1 MKATLATLSI
11 RRKLITMASALA
23 IAVGT
28 AAGANAQEA
37 AGPREGIKVHGHW
50 IIEVKNP
57 DGTRA
62 QYREFDN
69 HLVAQGGPALAKL
82 LGIQTVPST
91 WFVWLGSSA
100 GGDICQ
106 RAAGIITSC
115 AITTPLGATG
125 GSPNEFFPN
134 LQITAPTS
142 GPNAGKL
149 VFSGSVT
156 STSPAPSSL
165 GYVLTQLWMC
175 PTTFAAGAGCLTQ
188 GLTQQANFTQ
198 ATVSPAI
205 PIQPG
210 QVIQVTVIISF
221 S

>member
-1 MKATLATLSI
+1 MQATPSTLNI
-11 RRKLITMASALA
+11 RRRLITMASVLALA
-23 IAVGT
+23 AGT
-28 AAGANAQEA
+28 AASVSAQEP
-37 AGPREGIKVHGHW
+37 AGPREAIKVHGHW

-62 QYREFDN
+62 QYREFEN
-69 HLVAQGGPALAKL
+69 ALVAQGAGALSRI
-82 LGIQTVPST
+82 LGLQVVPST
-91 WFVWLGSSA
+91 WFVWIGSNNA
-100 GGDICQ
+100 QDICQ
-106 RAAGIITSC
+106 RAPGIVISC
-115 AITTPLGATG
+115 GITTPLGAQG

-134 LQITAPTS
+134 LQVTAPTT

-149 VFSGSVT
+149 VFSGQAT
-156 STSPAPSSL
+156 STSPNASAIS
-165 GYVLTQLWMC
+165 YVLTQMWMC
-175 PTTFAAGAGCLTQ
+175 PSTQ
-188 GLTQQANFTQ
+188 VPGTACFSNGISQADITR